1 MPLSTGGYPTS
12 HDKEGKKL
20 KGLLIFRLF
29 LRDLKK
35 QRKRITLTLMAIVWG
50 TISIVMLLA
59 FGEGFKRSLNKA
71 RHGLGKDIVVM
82 WGGQTSIAYEGL
94 GKGRR
99 IRFIDEDVELLK
111 RKVPEI
117 EAAGGEYNRWGV
129 SITYKKNTVSERVN
143 GIYPCYED
151 MRAHYPQRG
160 GRFINH
166 LDMQYKRRV
175 VFLGH
180 KLKER
185 LFGNE
190 DAVGKTI
197 VLNDVPFTVIG
208 VMIEK
213 MQMGMYNGPD
223 WDKAT
228 IPATTFKTVWGH
240 KYLQNIVYQPRD
252 VAQIEEVK
260 KKISRVMGGKYRF
273 DPEDKEALWLWDVIE
288 GQKTFNKV
296 LIGFQIFLGVIGGM
310 TLLIAGVGVAN
321 IMYVAVKERTR
332 EIGIKMA
339 MGAKRVHIMSQFLLE
354 SLIITILGGVLGVF
368 SSMVLVKIW
377 AAIPMEADW
386 AQWLGKP
393 VISLEIAVI
402 TSLILGIIGM
412 LSGIFPSR
420 KAASVNPVE
429 SLRYE

>member
-1 MPLSTGGYPTS
+1 M
-12 HDKEGKKL
+12 

-59 FGEGFKRSLNKA
+59 FGEGMKRSLNKA
-71 RHGLGKDIVVM
+71 QHGMGKDIVVM
-82 WGGQTSIAYEGL
+82 WGGQTSIPYQGL

-99 IRFIDEDVELLK
+99 IHFVDEDIELIK
-111 RKVPEI
+111 KKVPEI
-117 EAAGGEYNRWGV
+117 EAAGGEYNSWGV
-129 SITYKKNTVSERVN
+129 SITYKDNTVSERVN
-143 GIYPCYED
+143 GVYPSYEE
-151 MRAHYPQRG
+151 MRAHYAQAG
-160 GRFINH
+160 GRFIND
-166 LDMQYKRRV
+166 LDMQHRRRV
-175 VFLGH
+175 VFLGS
-180 KLKER
+180 KLQER
-185 LFGNE
+185 LFGKE

-197 VLNDVPFTVIG
+197 VMNNIPFVVIG

-223 WDKAT
+223 EDKAT
-228 IPATTFKTVWGH
+228 IPATTFQAIWGQ
-240 KYLQNIVYQPRD
+240 KYLQDIVYQPRD
-252 VAQIEEVK
+252 ATQIEGVK
-260 KKISRVMGGKYRF
+260 KKVSKVMGGKYKF

-288 GQKTFNKV
+288 GQKIFNKV
-296 LIGFQIFLGVIGGM
+296 LMGFQIFLGIIGGM

-339 MGAKRVHIMSQFLLE
+339 MGAKRLHIMSQFLLE
-354 SLIITILGGVLGVF
+354 ALIITILGGLLGVF
-368 SSMVLVKIW
+368 FSLVIVKIW
-377 AAIPMEADW
+377 GAIPMEADW

-393 VISLEIAVI
+393 VISMNIAVI
-402 TSLILGIIGM
+402 TSMILGVIGT
-412 LSGIFPSR
+412 LAGIFPSR
-420 KAASVNPVE
+420 RAASVNPVE

>member
-1 MPLSTGGYPTS
+1 M
-12 HDKEGKKL
+12 

-111 RKVPEI
+111 KKVPEI

-129 SITYKKNTVSERVN
+129 SITYNKNTVSERVN
-143 GIYPCYED
+143 GVYPCYED

-354 SLIITILGGVLGVF
+354 SLIITILGGALGVF

>member
-1 MPLSTGGYPTS
+1 M
-12 HDKEGKKL
+12 

-59 FGEGFKRSLNKA
+59 FGEGMKRSLTRA
-71 RHGLGKDIVVM
+71 QHGMGKDIVVM
-82 WGGQTSIAYEGL
+82 WGGQTSIPFQGL

-99 IRFIDEDVELLK
+99 IRFVDEDIEFLK
-111 RKVPEI
+111 KKVPEI
-117 EAAGGEYNRWGV
+117 EAAGGEYNRWGA

-151 MRAHYPQRG
+151 MRAHYAEMG
-160 GRFINH
+160 GRFIND
-166 LDMQYKRRV
+166 LDMKSKRRV
-175 VFLGH
+175 VFLGN

-190 DAVGKTI
+190 DAVGKTVI
-197 VLNDVPFTVIG
+197 IDNIPFTVIG

-228 IPATTFKTVWGH
+228 IPATTFKTIWGYE
-240 KYLQNIVYQPRD
+240 YLQNIVYQPRD
-252 VAQIEEVK
+252 PDQIEQVK
-260 KKISRVMGGKYRF
+260 KKVSKVMGGKYKF

-296 LIGFQIFLGVIGGM
+296 LVGFHIFLGIIGGM

-339 MGAKRVHIMSQFLLE
+339 MGAKRLHIMSQFLLE
-354 SLIITILGGVLGVF
+354 SLIITILGGALGVF
-368 SSMVLVKIW
+368 CCVVIVKIW
-377 AAIPMEADW
+377 AAIPLEADW

-402 TSLILGIIGM
+402 TSLILGVIGM

-420 KAASVNPVE
+420 KAASVDPVE

>member
-1 MPLSTGGYPTS
+1 M
-12 HDKEGKKL
+12 

-29 LRDLKK
+29 LRDLRK

-59 FGEGFKRSLNKA
+59 FGEGMKRSLNKA
-71 RHGLGKDIVVM
+71 QHGMGKDIVVM
-82 WGGQTSIAYEGL
+82 WGGQTSIPYQGL

-99 IRFIDEDVELLK
+99 IHFVDEDIEFLK
-111 RKVPEI
+111 KKVPEI

-129 SITYKKNTVSERVN
+129 SITYKNNTVSERVN
-143 GIYPCYED
+143 GVYPSYEE
-151 MRAHYPQRG
+151 MRAHYSQPG
-160 GRFINH
+160 GRFINNR
-166 LDMQYKRRV
+166 DMQHRRRV
-175 VFLGH
+175 VFLGS

-185 LFGNE
+185 LFGQE
-190 DAVGKTI
+190 DAIGKTI
-197 VLNDVPFTVIG
+197 VMNNIPFAVIG
-208 VMIEK
+208 VMVEK

-223 WDKAT
+223 EDKAT
-228 IPATTFKTVWGH
+228 IPAATFQAIWGQ

-252 VAQIEEVK
+252 ISQIEAVK
-260 KKISRVMGGKYRF
+260 KKVSKVMGGKYKF

-288 GQKTFNKV
+288 GQKIFNKV
-296 LIGFQIFLGVIGGM
+296 LTGFQIFLGIIGGM

-339 MGAKRVHIMSQFLLE
+339 MGAKRLHVMSQFLLE
-354 SLIITILGGVLGVF
+354 ALIITVLGGLLGVF
-368 SSMVLVKIW
+368 FSVVIVKIW
-377 AAIPMEADW
+377 GAIPMEADW

-393 VISLEIAVI
+393 VISLNIAVI
-402 TSLILGIIGM
+402 TSMILGIIGT
-412 LSGIFPSR
+412 LAGIFPSR
-420 KAASVNPVE
+420 RAASVNPVE

>member
-1 MPLSTGGYPTS
+1 M
-12 HDKEGKKL
+12 

-94 GKGRR
+94 GKGKR

-111 RKVPEI
+111 KKVPEI

-129 SITYKKNTVSERVN
+129 SITYNKNTVSERVN
-143 GIYPCYED
+143 GVYPCYED

-252 VAQIEEVK
+252 IAQIEEVK

-296 LIGFQIFLGVIGGM
+296 LVGFQIFLGVIGGM

-354 SLIITILGGVLGVF
+354 SLIITILGGALGVF
-368 SSMVLVKIW
+368 SSMLLVKIW

-420 KAASVNPVE
+420 RAASVNPVE

>member
-1 MPLSTGGYPTS
+1 
-12 HDKEGKKL
+12 
-20 KGLLIFRLF
+20 
-29 LRDLKK
+29 
-35 QRKRITLTLMAIVWG
+35 
-50 TISIVMLLA
+50 
-59 FGEGFKRSLNKA
+59 
-71 RHGLGKDIVVM
+71 
-82 WGGQTSIAYEGL
+82 
-94 GKGRR
+94 
-99 IRFIDEDVELLK
+99 
-111 RKVPEI
+111 
-117 EAAGGEYNRWGV
+117 WGV
-129 SITYKKNTVSERVN
+129 SITYNKNTVSERVN
-143 GIYPCYED
+143 GVYPCYED

-252 VAQIEEVK
+252 IAQIEEVK

-273 DPEDKEALWLWDVIE
+273 DPEDTEALWLWDVIE

-296 LIGFQIFLGVIGGM
+296 LVGFQIFLGVIGGM

-354 SLIITILGGVLGVF
+354 SLIITILGGALGVF
-368 SSMVLVKIW
+368 SSMLLVKIW

-420 KAASVNPVE
+420 RAASVNPVE

>member
-1 MPLSTGGYPTS
+1 M
-12 HDKEGKKL
+12 

-59 FGEGFKRSLNKA
+59 FGEGMKRSLNKA
-71 RHGLGKDIVVM
+71 QHGMGKDIVVM
-82 WGGQTSIAYEGL
+82 WGGQTSIPYQGL

-99 IRFIDEDVELLK
+99 IHFVDEDIELLK
-111 RKVPEI
+111 KKVPEI

-129 SITYKKNTVSERVN
+129 SITHKNNTVSERVN
-143 GIYPCYED
+143 GVYPCYEE
-151 MRAHYPQRG
+151 MRAHYPQAG
-160 GRFINH
+160 GRFAND
-166 LDMQYKRRV
+166 LDMQHRRRV
-175 VFLGH
+175 VFLGS

-185 LFGNE
+185 LFGKE
-190 DAVGKTI
+190 DAVGQTI
-197 VLNDVPFTVIG
+197 VMNNIPFVVIG

-223 WDKAT
+223 EDKAT
-228 IPATTFKTVWGH
+228 IPAATFEAIWGQ

-252 VAQIEEVK
+252 ASQIEEVK
-260 KKISRVMGGKYRF
+260 KKVSKVMGGKYKF

-288 GQKTFNKV
+288 GQKIFNKV
-296 LIGFQIFLGVIGGM
+296 LTGFQIFLGIIGGM

-339 MGAKRVHIMSQFLLE
+339 MGAKRLHIMGQFLLE
-354 SLIITILGGVLGVF
+354 ALIITVLGGLLGVLF
-368 SSMVLVKIW
+368 SVVIVKIW

-393 VISLEIAVI
+393 VISLNIAVI
-402 TSLILGIIGM
+402 TSLILGVIGT
-412 LSGIFPSR
+412 LAGIFPSR
-420 KAASVNPVE
+420 RAASVDPVE

>member
-1 MPLSTGGYPTS
+1 M
-12 HDKEGKKL
+12 

-59 FGEGFKRSLNKA
+59 FGEGMKRSLNKA
-71 RHGLGKDIVVM
+71 QHGMGKDIVVM
-82 WGGQTSIAYEGL
+82 WGGQTSIPYQGL

-111 RKVPEI
+111 KKVPQL
-117 EAAGGEYNRWGV
+117 EAVGAEYNRWGV
-129 SITYKKNTVSERVN
+129 SITYNKNTVSERVN
-143 GIYPCYED
+143 GVYPCYEE
-151 MRAHYPQRG
+151 MRAHYSLPG
-160 GRFINH
+160 GRFIND
-166 LDMQYKRRV
+166 LDMKYKRRV
-175 VFLGH
+175 VFLGPN
-180 KLKER
+180 LKER
-185 LFGNE
+185 LFGPGE
-190 DAVGKTI
+190 AVGKTI
-197 VLNDVPFTVIG
+197 IIDNIPFTVIG

-213 MQMGMYNGPD
+213 LQMGMYNGPD
-223 WDKAT
+223 EDKAT
-228 IPATTFKTVWGH
+228 IPATTFKTIWGH
-240 KYLQNIVYQPRD
+240 KYVQNIVYQPRD
-252 VAQIEEVK
+252 ISQIEEVK
-260 KKISRVMGGKYRF
+260 KKVSGVVGGKYKF

-288 GQKTFNKV
+288 GQKVFNKV
-296 LIGFQIFLGVIGGM
+296 LVGFQIFLGIIGGM
-310 TLLIAGVGVAN
+310 TLLIAGIGVAN

-339 MGAKRVHIMSQFLLE
+339 MGAKRLHIMSQFLIE
-354 SLIITILGGVLGVF
+354 ALIITILGGALGVF
-368 SSMVLVKIW
+368 CCVVLVKIW

-393 VISLEIAVI
+393 VISMEIALV

-412 LSGIFPSR
+412 LAGIFPSR
-420 KAASVNPVE
+420 RAASVNPVE

>member
-1 MPLSTGGYPTS
+1 M
-12 HDKEGKKL
+12 

-59 FGEGFKRSLNKA
+59 FGEGMKRSLNKA
-71 RHGLGKDIVVM
+71 QHGMGKDIVVM
-82 WGGQTSIAYEGL
+82 WGGQTSIPYQGL

-99 IRFIDEDVELLK
+99 IHFVDEDVELLK
-111 RKVPEI
+111 KRVPEI

-129 SITYKKNTVSERVN
+129 SITYKNNTVSERVN
-143 GIYPCYED
+143 GVYPSYEE
-151 MRAHYPQRG
+151 MRAHYSLPG
-160 GRFINH
+160 GRFINDR
-166 LDMQYKRRV
+166 DMEHRRRV
-175 VFLGH
+175 VFLGS

-197 VLNDVPFTVIG
+197 VMNNVPFAVIG

-223 WDKAT
+223 EDKAT
-228 IPATTFKTVWGH
+228 IPATTFQAIWGQ

-252 VAQIEEVK
+252 VSQIEAVK
-260 KKISRVMGGKYRF
+260 KKVSKIMGGKYKF
-273 DPEDKEALWLWDVIE
+273 NPEDKEALWLWDVIE
-288 GQKTFNKV
+288 GQKIFNKV
-296 LIGFQIFLGVIGGM
+296 LMGFQIFLGIIGGM

-339 MGAKRVHIMSQFLLE
+339 MGAKRLHIMSQFLLE
-354 SLIITILGGVLGVF
+354 ALIITILGGLLGVF
-368 SSMVLVKIW
+368 FSVVIVKIW
-377 AAIPMEADW
+377 GAIPMEADW

-393 VISLEIAVI
+393 VISMNIAVI
-402 TSLILGIIGM
+402 TSMILGIIGT
-412 LSGIFPSR
+412 LAGIFPSR
-420 KAASVNPVE
+420 RAASVNPVE

>member
-1 MPLSTGGYPTS
+1 
-12 HDKEGKKL
+12 
-20 KGLLIFRLF
+20 
-29 LRDLKK
+29 
-35 QRKRITLTLMAIVWG
+35 MAIVWG

-59 FGEGFKRSLNKA
+59 FGEGMKRSLNKA
-71 RHGLGKDIVVM
+71 RHGMGRDIVVM
-82 WGGQTSIAYEGL
+82 WGGQTSIPFQGL

-99 IRFIDEDVELLK
+99 IRFIDEDIEFLK
-111 RKVPEI
+111 KKVPEI
-117 EAAGGEYNRWGV
+117 EAVGGEYNRWGI
-129 SITYKKNTVSERVN
+129 SMTYKKNTVSERVN
-143 GIYPCYED
+143 GVYPCYEE
-151 MRAHYPQRG
+151 MRAHYSQPG
-160 GRFINH
+160 GRFIND
-166 LDMQYKRRV
+166 LDMKYKRRV
-175 VFLGH
+175 VFLGD

-185 LFGNE
+185 LFGSE
-190 DAVGKTI
+190 EAVGKTVI
-197 VLNDVPFTVIG
+197 MNNIPFTVIG

-223 WDKAT
+223 EDKTT
-228 IPATTFKTVWGH
+228 IPATTFKSIWGH

-252 VAQIEEVK
+252 ATQIEEIK
-260 KKISRVMGGKYRF
+260 KKVSKVMGAKYKF

-288 GQKTFNKV
+288 GQKVFNKV
-296 LIGFQIFLGVIGGM
+296 LIGFQIFLGIIGGM

-339 MGAKRVHIMSQFLLE
+339 MGAKRLHIMSQFLLE
-354 SLIITILGGVLGVF
+354 SLIITILGGALGVF
-368 SSMVLVKIW
+368 FCVIIVKIW
-377 AAIPMEADW
+377 ATIPMEADW

-420 KAASVNPVE
+420 RAASVDPVE

>member
-1 MPLSTGGYPTS
+1 M
-12 HDKEGKKL
+12 
-20 KGLLIFRLF
+20 KGFLIFRLF

-35 QRKRITLTLMAIVWG
+35 QRKRIILTIMAITWG

-59 FGEGFKRSLNKA
+59 FGEGLKRSLNKA
-71 RHGLGKDIVVM
+71 RHGMGKDIVVM
-82 WGGQTSIAYEGL
+82 WGGQTSIPYQGL

-99 IRFIDEDVELLK
+99 IRFTDEDVELLK
-111 RKVPEI
+111 KKVPEI
-117 EAAGGEYNRWGV
+117 EDAGGEYNRWGV

-143 GIYPCYED
+143 GVYPCYED
-151 MRAHYPQRG
+151 MRAHYSEMG
-160 GRFINH
+160 GRFINQ

-197 VLNDVPFTVIG
+197 IMNNIPFTVIG

-223 WDKAT
+223 EDKAT
-228 IPATTFKTVWGH
+228 IPATAFKTIWGH

-252 VAQIEEVK
+252 ATQIEEVK
-260 KKISRVMGGKYRF
+260 KKVSKVMGGKFRF
-273 DPEDKEALWLWDVIE
+273 DPEDTEALWEWDVIE
-288 GQKTFNKV
+288 GQKVFNKV
-296 LIGFQIFLGVIGGM
+296 LIGFQIFFGILGGM

-339 MGAKRVHIMSQFLLE
+339 MGAKRFQIMGQFLLE
-354 SLIITILGGVLGVF
+354 SLLITILGGVLGVF
-368 SSMVLVKIW
+368 FSVILVKIW
-377 AAIPMEADW
+377 GAIPVEADW
-386 AQWLGKP
+386 MQWLGKP
-393 VISLEIAVI
+393 TISLQIAVI

>member
-1 MPLSTGGYPTS
+1 M
-12 HDKEGKKL
+12 
-20 KGLLIFRLF
+20 KGLLILRLF

-59 FGEGFKRSLNKA
+59 FGEGMKRSLNKA
-71 RHGLGKDIVVM
+71 RHGMGKDIVVL
-82 WGGQTSIAYEGL
+82 WGGQTSIPYQGL

-99 IRFIDEDVELLK
+99 IRFIDEDVEFLK
-111 RKVPEI
+111 KKVPEL

-129 SITYKKNTVSERVN
+129 SMTYKKNTVSERVN
-143 GIYPCYED
+143 GLYPCYED
-151 MRAHYPQRG
+151 MRAHYTQPG
-160 GRFINH
+160 GRFIND
-166 LDMQYKRRV
+166 LDMKHKRRV

-185 LFGNE
+185 LFGTE
-190 DAVGKTI
+190 EAVGKTI
-197 VLNDVPFTVIG
+197 IMDNIPFAVIG

-228 IPATTFKTVWGH
+228 IPATTFQAIWGH
-240 KYLQNIVYQPRD
+240 RYLQNIVYQPKD
-252 VAQIEEVK
+252 PSQIEAVK
-260 KKISRVMGGKYRF
+260 KKVSKVLGGKYKF
-273 DPEDKEALWLWDVIE
+273 DPEDSEALWEWDVIE
-288 GQKTFNKV
+288 GQKIFNKV
-296 LIGFQIFLGVIGGM
+296 LVGFQIFLGIIGGM
-310 TLLIAGVGVAN
+310 TLLIAGIGVAN

-332 EIGIKMA
+332 EIGVKMA
-339 MGAKRVHIMSQFLLE
+339 MGAKRFHIMSQFLIE

-368 SSMVLVKIW
+368 CCIVIVKIW
-377 AAIPMEADW
+377 GAIPMEADW

-420 KAASVNPVE
+420 RAASVDPVE

>member
-1 MPLSTGGYPTS
+1 M
-12 HDKEGKKL
+12 

-59 FGEGFKRSLNKA
+59 FGEGMKRSLTKA
-71 RHGLGKDIVVM
+71 QHGMGKDIVVM
-82 WGGQTSIAYEGL
+82 WGGQTSIPFQGL

-99 IRFIDEDVELLK
+99 IRFVDEDIEFLK
-111 RKVPEI
+111 KKVPEI
-117 EAAGGEYNRWGV
+117 EAAGGEYNRWGA

-151 MRAHYPQRG
+151 MRAHYAEMG
-160 GRFINH
+160 GRFIND
-166 LDMQYKRRV
+166 LDMKSKRRV
-175 VFLGH
+175 VFLGN

-190 DAVGKTI
+190 DAVGKTVI
-197 VLNDVPFTVIG
+197 IDNIPFTVIG

-228 IPATTFKTVWGH
+228 IPATTFKTIWGYE
-240 KYLQNIVYQPRD
+240 YLQNIVYQPRD
-252 VAQIEEVK
+252 PDQIEQVK
-260 KKISRVMGGKYRF
+260 KKVSKVMGGKYKF

-296 LIGFQIFLGVIGGM
+296 LVGFHIFLGIIGGM

-339 MGAKRVHIMSQFLLE
+339 MGAKRLHIMSQFLLE
-354 SLIITILGGVLGVF
+354 SLIITILGGALGVF
-368 SSMVLVKIW
+368 CCVVIVKIW
-377 AAIPMEADW
+377 AAIPLEADW

-402 TSLILGIIGM
+402 TSLILGVIGM

-420 KAASVNPVE
+420 KAASVDPVE

>member
-1 MPLSTGGYPTS
+1 M
-12 HDKEGKKL
+12 
-20 KGLLIFRLF
+20 KGLLILRLF

-59 FGEGFKRSLNKA
+59 FGEGMKRSLSRA
-71 RHGLGKDIVVM
+71 QHGMGKDIVVM
-82 WGGQTSIAYEGL
+82 WGGQSSIAYQGL

-99 IRFIDEDVELLK
+99 IRFTDEDVDFLK
-111 RKVPEI
+111 KKVPEL
-117 EAAGGEYNRWGV
+117 EAVGAEYNSWGV

-143 GIYPCYED
+143 GVYPCYED
-151 MRAHYPQRG
+151 MRAHYSQPG
-160 GRFINH
+160 GRFIND
-166 LDMQYKRRV
+166 LDMEHKRRV

-180 KLKER
+180 QLKER
-185 LFGNE
+185 LFGSE

-197 VLNDVPFTVIG
+197 VMNNVPFTVIG

-213 MQMGMYNGPD
+213 LQMGMYNGPD

-228 IPATTFKTVWGH
+228 IPATTFKAIWGY
-240 KYLQNIVYQPRD
+240 KYVQNIVYQPKD
-252 VAQIEEVK
+252 ASQIEEVK
-260 KKISRVMGGKYRF
+260 KKVSRVMGEKYKF
-273 DPEDKEALWLWDVIE
+273 DPEDTEALWLWDVIE
-288 GQKTFNKV
+288 GQKVFNKV
-296 LIGFQIFLGVIGGM
+296 LVGFQIFLGIIGGM
-310 TLLIAGVGVAN
+310 TLLIAGIGVAN

-332 EIGIKMA
+332 EIGVKMA
-339 MGAKRVHIMSQFLLE
+339 MGAKRLHIMSQFLLE

-368 SSMVLVKIW
+368 ACIVIVKIW
-377 AAIPMEADW
+377 GAIPMEADW

-402 TSLILGIIGM
+402 TSLILGVIGM

-420 KAASVNPVE
+420 RAASVNPVE

>member
-1 MPLSTGGYPTS
+1 
-12 HDKEGKKL
+12 L

-99 IRFIDEDVELLK
+99 IRFIDEDVELRK
-111 RKVPEI
+111 NKVPEF

-129 SITYKKNTVSERVN
+129 SITYNKNTVSERVN
-143 GIYPCYED
+143 GVYPCYED
-151 MRAHYPQRG
+151 MRAQYPQRG

-354 SLIITILGGVLGVF
+354 SLIITILGGALGVF

>member
-1 MPLSTGGYPTS
+1 M
-12 HDKEGKKL
+12 
-20 KGLLIFRLF
+20 KGLLILRLF

-59 FGEGFKRSLNKA
+59 FGEGMKRSLSRA
-71 RHGLGKDIVVM
+71 QHGMGKDIVVM
-82 WGGQTSIAYEGL
+82 WGGQTSIAFQGL

-99 IRFIDEDVELLK
+99 IRFTDEDVEFLK
-111 RKVPEI
+111 KKVPEL
-117 EAAGGEYNRWGV
+117 EAVGAEYNSWGV
-129 SITYKKNTVSERVN
+129 SLTYKKNTVSERVN
-143 GIYPCYED
+143 GVYPCYED
-151 MRAHYPQRG
+151 MRAHYPQAG
-160 GRFINH
+160 GRFIND
-166 LDMQYKRRV
+166 LDMEYKRRV

-180 KLKER
+180 QLKER
-185 LFGNE
+185 LFGSE

-197 VLNDVPFTVIG
+197 VMNNIPFTVIG

-213 MQMGMYNGPD
+213 LQMGMYNGPD

-228 IPATTFKTVWGH
+228 IPATTFKAIWGY
-240 KYLQNIVYQPRD
+240 KYVQNIVYQPKD
-252 VAQIEEVK
+252 ASQIEEVK
-260 KKISRVMGGKYRF
+260 KKVSGIMGGKYKF

-288 GQKTFNKV
+288 GQKVFNKV
-296 LIGFQIFLGVIGGM
+296 LVGFQIFLGIIGGM

-332 EIGIKMA
+332 EIGVKMA
-339 MGAKRVHIMSQFLLE
+339 MGAKRLHIMSQFLLE
-354 SLIITILGGVLGVF
+354 ALIITILGGALGVF
-368 SSMVLVKIW
+368 FSVVIVKIW

-402 TSLILGIIGM
+402 TSLILGVIGM

-420 KAASVNPVE
+420 RAASVNPVE